1 MIKILHV
8 MRSLDRGLAR
18 WERGAVVLFLSA
30 MVFFTLAQVLLR
42 ALAAQAGLA
51 WANALLARIAWT
63 DPLARVLM
71 LWLTFLG
78 ASLIT
83 RKNRHIRIDV
93 ASAVLPERWLP
104 FREAVLALAT
114 ALICCITGAASVLM
128 VRMERQFGGALFLDV
143 PTWTV
148 QVIIPL
154 GFLLLAFR
162 FLLIALERFRPE
174 SEVGP

>member
-1 MIKILHV
+1 MNKILHL
-8 MRSLDRGLAR
+8 MRALDRGLAR
-18 WERGAVVLFLSA
+18 WERRAVVLFLSA
-30 MVFFTLAQVLLR
+30 MIFFTLSQVLLR
-42 ALAAQAGLA
+42 AMAAHGGLA

-63 DPLARVLM
+63 DPLARSLM

-83 RKNRHIRIDV
+83 RRNRHIRIDV
-93 ASAVLPERWLP
+93 ASAVLPRKLLP
-104 FREAVLALAT
+104 LRESVLALAT
-114 ALICCITGAASVLM
+114 ALICCAMCAASFFM
-128 VRMERQFGGALFLDV
+128 VRMEQQFGASLFLGV

-162 FLLIALERFRPE
+162 FLLIALDPLQPGGEP
-174 SEVGP
+174 PP

>member
-1 MIKILHV
+1 MIEPLQV
-8 MRSLDRGLAR
+8 LRSLDRGLAR
-18 WERGAVVLFLSA
+18 WERRAVVLFLSA
-30 MVFFTLAQVLLR
+30 MVFLTLAQVLLR
-42 ALAAQAGLA
+42 ALAAHAGLA
-51 WANALLARIAWT
+51 WANALLARIAWI

-83 RKNRHIRIDV
+83 RKNRHIRIDL
-93 ASAVLPERWLP
+93 ASAVLPQGWLP
-104 FREAVLALAT
+104 LRESVLAFAA
-114 ALICCITGAASVLM
+114 ALICCIMGAASFFM
-128 VRMERQFGGALFLDV
+128 VRMEWRFGGTLFLGV

-162 FLLIALERFRPE
+162 FLLIALEPSGPGPE
-174 SEVGP
+174 G